1 MKYGIHLPNF
11 GPFGNA
17 HVLADLA
24 KDAEDAGWDGFFIW
38 DHVNRAFVFD
48 NVDPWV
54 ALAAMAM
61 NTSIIKIGAHV
72 TPTPR
77 RRPWNLARET
87 VSVDHLSG
95 GRLIFG
101 FGIGSGAR
109 EEWDIF
115 DEETNPKVRGE
126 MLDEGLAILI
136 GLWTGDPFSFKG
148 NHYKVEETQF
158 IPKPVQSPRIPLWGA
173 GVWPKKAPFRRAA
186 RFDGIYPILS
196 PGEFSE
202 LEQFQQVIAFMKS
215 EQQVGSKFDFIYMA
229 DFQKPQTWDQVNDQV
244 AQYAEA
250 GATWWIEEF
259 MPSQFDLNWDDPWP
273 VDALKDRIAQGPPTF
288 E

>member
-11 GPFGNA
+11 GPFGSA
-17 HVLADLA
+17 RVLADLA

-38 DHVNRAFVFD
+38 DHNNRAYVFD

-54 ALAAMAM
+54 ALAAIAI
-61 NTSIIKIGAHV
+61 NTSTIKIGAHV
-72 TPTPR
+72 TPIPR

-87 VSVDHLSG
+87 VSIDHLSG

-115 DEETNPKVRGE
+115 GEETNPKIRGK
-126 MLDEGLAILI
+126 MLDEGLDILT
-136 GLWTGDPFSFKG
+136 GLWSGEPFAFEG

-173 GVWPKKAPFRRAA
+173 GAWPHKAPFRRAA
-186 RFDGIYPILS
+186 QFDGVYPLLPPADI
-196 PGEFSE
+196 
-202 LEQFQQVIAFMKS
+202 S
-215 EQQVGSKFDFIYMA
+215 EQEQ
-229 DFQKPQTWDQVNDQV
+229 
-244 AQYAEA
+244 
-250 GATWWIEEF
+250 
-259 MPSQFDLNWDDPWP
+259 LNKWSS
-273 VDALKDRIAQGPPTF
+273 L
-288 E
+288 